1 MAYTLNSFVF
11 GFYFINT
18 DNNCIYLAVWLIS
31 LIKNMQYSRG
41 YLEIVKWRKRFNRSQ
56 VIVNIFNYS

>member
-1 MAYTLNSFVF
+1 MAYTLISFVF

-41 YLEIVKWRKRFNRSQ
+41 YLEIVK
-56 VIVNIFNYS
+56 